1 MRLKAWSER
10 KAMDPPLYVRVREEA
25 GDVVVYLADVN
36 GIPVEN
42 GNLLV
47 LSSGEPVRRMISVS
61 PKYGFPLNK
70 RGRIQ
75 IKDLSEETT

>member
-42 GNLLV
+42 GNLLS
-47 LSSGEPVRRMISVS
+47 LSPGEPVRRITRVS
-61 PKYGFPLNK
+61 PEYGFPLNK
-70 RGRIQ
+70 KGQIQ
-75 IKDLSEETT
+75 IRNLSEGST